1 MAAPEQR
8 AAEEREQRE
17 QGGERQ
23 DGAGHDWKHG
33 LSPARGVLAAAFA
46 RYMGRRAGAPQVAP
60 AAGRRISVMSVD
72 DKPGATP
79 PARELTP
86 EALRA
91 LAEAAERRRLA
102 EAAVAANPKEIKGRG
117 GLDPVRYGD
126 WEIKG
131 LASDF

>member
-1 MAAPEQR
+1 MR
-8 AAEEREQRE
+8 A
-17 QGGERQ
+17 
-23 DGAGHDWKHG
+23 DNK
-33 LSPARGVLAAAFA
+33 
-46 RYMGRRAGAPQVAP
+46 PQE
-60 AAGRRISVMSVD
+60 
-72 DKPGATP
+72 TP

-102 EAAVAANPKEIKGRG
+102 EAAAAANPMEIKGRG